1 MACNCKRGLEIQ
13 DKYGVDVEETVGE
26 KAYRYAWKVL
36 IAIIALGLTIVVV
49 PAVMVLIVY
58 SVIFGNGKPIKLP
71 KQLSKYLK

>member
-1 MACNCKRGLEIQ
+1 MSCNCKRSLEIQ

-26 KAYRYAWKVL
+26 KAYRHAWKVL
-36 IAIIALGLTIVVV
+36 IALIALGLTIVVV

-58 SVIFGNGKPIKLP
+58 SIIFGNGKPIKLP